1 MPNSSSKFY
10 HKSLTLLLPILKM
23 ISQGYTITEI
33 SKSLNEN
40 KSLVSYYVKKATGQS
55 YVKEIGR
62 DVFKRLELTQ
72 AGKNFLEEYTNDGL
86 NNIHR
91 HTCRLENI
99 RFEATVHRMPTIM
112 IDWKKT
118 EMNNWAQGCRCLVN
132 VI

>member
-86 NNIHR
+86 NNID
-91 HTCRLENI
+91 RLEEN
-99 RFEATVHRMPTIM
+99 
-112 IDWKKT
+112 
-118 EMNNWAQGCRCLVN
+118 
-132 VI
+132 